1 MIEEK
6 QAAASMPGTAIL
18 FGDVE
23 RIREALQ
30 FIDPS
35 DRDTWVKMG
44 FAIKDELGDAG
55 FDIWNDWS
63 QQATAYDYN
72 AAKAVW
78 KSAAPTGAVKVG
90 TLFHAAKAN
99 GWQYDGVHRQPT
111 QEVLAERRRVAAKA
125 AAEQEAQEARE
136 RDATMKKANA
146 IYQAAMPAA
155 GNPYLLRKKVSPVS
169 TLRQIDAGRAA
180 SILGYSPK
188 SNGEPL
194 QGELLVVPIKQGALI
209 TTLELIDG
217 EKRKAAL
224 AGRGTKAGGYWATE
238 RLPSGEGH
246 ELTLLIGEGV
256 ATVLSASAASGHAG
270 VASLSSSN
278 LQEVAKG
285 MRRRYPAATLIIL
298 ADLVK
303 ATGEPDP
310 HAIEAAQAFGGKLA
324 VPDFGR
330 DRAYDM
336 KDFNDLA
343 QLQGAEAVA
352 LGVANARQTESIT
365 DAERESD
372 SIGAEASNGWPEPQP
387 LAVKAAREP
396 YPLDALPDSIRAAVQ
411 EVAAFV
417 KAPLPMVAMSAL
429 AALSLAVQAHAD
441 VKRLEKLYGPIGL
454 FLLAIADSGERKS
467 TCDGFFTKAIYD
479 YEAAQAEAAKPE
491 LKDYNAALEAWD
503 AKRAGIKEKI
513 RQLAKDNKPTANME
527 AALRDL
533 EHDKPQPPKI
543 PRLLYADATPEA
555 LAFGLAKQWPSAGVV
570 SAEAGIVFG
579 SHGMGKDSVM
589 RNLALLNQLWDGKS
603 VTVDRRSS
611 ESFKVHGARLTVALQ
626 VQEPTLREF
635 FARTGALARG
645 TGFLARFLMAW
656 PESTQGTRQI
666 DPCAPDGPVGWP
678 NLAAFERRISEILQ
692 QPLPIG
698 EDDALAP
705 PVLPLS
711 ADARA
716 AWIEFHNAIESALP
730 SGGELY
736 DVRDVASK
744 SADNAVRL
752 AALFHVFQGGAGA
765 IGVGTFE
772 GASRIVAWHLNEA
785 RHFLGTLA
793 VTADVTDAARLDAWM
808 ITRCKQGCTDS
819 IGKNYI
825 RQHGPIRDGLRFEA
839 AVAAL
844 AELGRVRL
852 AKDGK
857 HLTLQLNPSLL
868 IEGA

>member
-1 MIEEK
+1 MINDK
-6 QAAASMPGTAIL
+6 QVVAALSGTAIL

-44 FAIKDELGDAG
+44 FAIKDELGDDG

-63 QQATAYDYN
+63 QQAASYDYQ
-72 AAKAVW
+72 AAKTVW
-78 KSAAPTGAVKVG
+78 KSAGPTGAVKVG

-99 GWQYDGVHRQPT
+99 GWQHDGAYRAVT
-111 QEVLAERRRVAAKA
+111 QEVLVHRRRVAAEA
-125 AAEQEAQEARE
+125 VAEQEAKEERE
-136 RDATMKKANA
+136 RTATMRKANA

-155 GNPYLLRKKVSPVS
+155 GNPYLSRKKVCPVS

-188 SNGEPL
+188 SNGEL
-194 QGELLVVPIKQGALI
+194 LEGELLVVPVKQGQQIA
-209 TTLELIDG
+209 TLELIDG

-224 AGRGTKAGGYWATE
+224 PGRGTKAGGYWATE

-270 VASLSSSN
+270 VAALSSSN
-278 LQEVAKG
+278 LHEVAKE
-285 MRRRYPAATLIIL
+285 MRCRYPAATLIIL

-303 ATGEPDP
+303 TTGEPDP
-310 HAIEAAQAFGGKLA
+310 HAIKAAEAFGGKLA
-324 VPDFGR
+324 IPDFGC
-330 DRAYDM
+330 DREYDM
-336 KDFNDLA
+336 KDFNDCA

-352 LGVANARQTESIT
+352 LALGSARQVEGVT
-365 DAERESD
+365 DSKSVSHSVRRQANNS
-372 SIGAEASNGWPEPQP
+372 WPEPQP
-387 LAVKAAREP
+387 LAMNTLREP

-429 AALSLAVQAHAD
+429 AALSLAVQAYAD

-479 YEAAQAEAAKPE
+479 YEAEQAEAAKPE

-513 RQLAKDNKPTANME
+513 RQLAKDNKPSASME

-533 EHDKPQPPKI
+533 EHEKPQAPKI

-611 ESFKVHGARLTVALQ
+611 ESFNVRGARLTVALQ

-635 FARTGALARG
+635 FARSGALARG

-656 PESTQGTRQI
+656 PASTQGTRQI
-666 DPCAPDGPVGWP
+666 DPSAPDGPVGWP
-678 NLAAFERRISEILQ
+678 NLAAFERRISQILQ
-692 QPLPIG
+692 QPIPMG
-698 EDDALAP
+698 EDDVLAP

-711 ADARA
+711 AEAKA
-716 AWIEFHNAIESALP
+716 AWIEFHNVIESALP

-765 IGVGTFE
+765 IDIDTFE
-772 GASRIVAWHLNEA
+772 GASRIAAWHLNEA
-785 RHFLGTLA
+785 RYFLGELA
-793 VTADVTDAARLDAWM
+793 RAPDVTDAARLDAWM
-808 ITRCKQGCTDS
+808 ITRCKQGCARS
-819 IGKNYI
+819 IGKNYV

-844 AELGRVRL
+844 VALGRVRS

-868 IEGA
+868 IEGK

>member
-1 MIEEK
+1 MINNK
-6 QAAASMPGTAIL
+6 QVVALSGTAIL

-44 FAIKDELGDAG
+44 FAIKDELGDDG

-63 QQATAYDYN
+63 QQAASYDYQ
-72 AAKAVW
+72 AARAVW
-78 KSAAPTGAVKVG
+78 KSAGSTGAVKVG

-99 GWQYDGVHRQPT
+99 GWQHDGVFRQAT
-111 QEVLAERRRVAAKA
+111 QEVLVQRRRVAAEA
-125 AAEQEAQEARE
+125 AAEQEAKDERE
-136 RDATMKKANA
+136 RMATIRKANA
-146 IYQAAMPAA
+146 IYQAAKPAA
-155 GNPYLLRKKVSPVS
+155 GNSYLTRKKVCPVS

-188 SNGEPL
+188 SNGEL
-194 QGELLVVPIKQGALI
+194 LEGELLVVPVKQGQQI

-217 EKRKAAL
+217 KKRKAAL

-270 VASLSSSN
+270 VAALSSHN
-278 LQEVAKG
+278 LHEVAKG
-285 MRRRYPAATLIIL
+285 MRRCYPAATLIIL

-303 ATGEPDP
+303 TTGEPDA
-310 HAIEAAQAFGGKLA
+310 HAIKAAQAFGAKLA
-324 VPDFGR
+324 IPDFGC
-330 DRAYDM
+330 DREYDM

-352 LGVANARQTESIT
+352 LALASARQVEGAT
-365 DAERESD
+365 DSKSVSHFVRSQAN
-372 SIGAEASNGWPEPQP
+372 NGWPEPQS
-387 LAVKAAREP
+387 LAMNTLREP

-467 TCDGFFTKAIYD
+467 TCDGFFTKAICD

-513 RQLAKDNKPTANME
+513 RQLAKDNKPSGSME

-533 EHDKPQPPKI
+533 EYDKPQVPKI

-611 ESFKVHGARLTVALQ
+611 ESFKVRGARLTVALQ

-645 TGFLARFLMAW
+645 TGFLARFLIAW

-666 DPCAPDGPVGWP
+666 DPCTPDGPVGWP
-678 NLAAFERRISEILQ
+678 NLAAFEHRISEILE
-692 QPLPIG
+692 QPIPVG
-698 EDDALAP
+698 EDEALAP
-705 PVLPLS
+705 PMLPLS
-711 ADARA
+711 ADAKA

-772 GASRIVAWHLNEA
+772 GASRIAAWHLNEA
-785 RHFLGTLA
+785 RHFLGELA
-793 VTADVTDAARLDAWM
+793 LPPDVTDAARLEAWM
-808 ITRCKQGCTDS
+808 ITRCKQGCTHS
-819 IGKNYI
+819 IGKNYV
-825 RQHGPIRDGLRFEA
+825 RQHGPIRDGMRFEA

-844 AELGRVRL
+844 AALGRVRM
-852 AKDGK
+852 AKEEK
-857 HLTLQLNPSLL
+857 QLTIQLNPSLL
-868 IEGA
+868 TEEE